1 MKKLLFP
8 ILIAAISLMVMLP
21 LTTVTHSSGKSKPA
35 PRAETNA
42 PAPNDAGKKDSVGNS
57 REAMAVNGN
66 AAEGEDTDVNDEGED
81 PDIPSFL
88 QGKVDKAEL
97 LRLRGDQIAMIR
109 GMMPDADFDPTA
121 RGRAIEMMEQ
131 QQEAAAE
138 LQADLFS
145 KSVHSAFSLQLL
157 APFSFPTWNELGP
170 NPIPLAQTS
179 GGRSNASGRVSAIEI
194 DPADPNKVY
203 VGTAQGGVFRSL
215 DGGATWTPIFDNA
228 QSLAIGSLT
237 LDAARDW
244 LWVGTGEANGS
255 ADSFAGV
262 GLYRVENASTSATLV
277 GPINPIRNYTNGSG
291 NPVSAGFF
299 SGRSISKIVR
309 VPGDPN
315 TLFCGIAGGV
325 IGLGGNPPLG
335 NAVPPLGMRGMV
347 RLSNV
352 LGPPAGITGTR
363 IAVSTTDI
371 GQGLC
376 AFDIPC
382 TVNRNVNDLVLDPQD
397 PSGNT
402 LIVWLNGINVAGD
415 GGIYRS
421 TNAMSASPTF
431 TQTMVTTSTSTSN
444 GRGELRAYARGG
456 TTVVYAASG
465 EPVGG
470 GTLCTA
476 TSQSGALRRSI
487 DGGVTWSTKLPGGGG
502 FCGGQCFYN
511 IGFDV
516 LPGAGTS
523 TDKLLLGGNVSNVQN
538 PGGIACA
545 RQEATSLNGAGTSF
559 TAHDSITHADTHV
572 IKFASSDPNV
582 VYRGDDGGI
591 WKSING
597 GDTFVP
603 LNNTTFRAT
612 QFQSLAL
619 HPTDPDFTIGGTQD
633 NGSERLTTGPV
644 WIHSDDGDGG
654 FTEIDQNAVN
664 TTNVTMYHTFF
675 NQAGTQIGYS
685 RSITAGGSPA
695 QWSFLGCSN
704 SNTTRGISCTN
715 TVNFYA
721 PMAIGP
727 GTPSTLYLGT
737 DRLYRS
743 ADTGNSNQIVSQA
756 PLVSGVPISAIGIAR
771 NDDNYRIVGLNN
783 GALFFTTTGSSTLTN
798 LDPTGGASTIPD
810 FYVGRL
816 VFDPNDKNTVYIS
829 LNGFAGGTAP
839 SQSHVWRVT
848 NLNNTPVKTAINGSG
863 ANTLPDVPVNAF
875 AVDTNDPSHAGV
887 SVLYAGTDIGVYQSV
902 DGGANWVPF
911 GIGLPRVAVFDM
923 GIPNGKRVLR
933 IATHGRGMWEIE
945 IPDCMIATPANITT
959 GNDLGQCGANVS
971 YPDPSFTGSCGTIT
985 CLPASGS
992 FFALG
997 TTTVTCTSQASTST
1011 SFTVTVN
1018 DTEPPTVTPI
1028 SVANPTLG
1036 SNHDMID
1043 VGLSGGSFSDNCGSA
1058 TREVLVFGNEDD
1070 EGNAGDGNFSPDA
1083 GNIDIGTLRLRAE
1096 RSGGGQGRVYLIVV
1110 KVTDAA
1116 GNVSVTVATVVVP
1129 KSNSKSAGDAVNAQA
1144 AAARAYA
1151 LSHAGA
1157 PPPGYF
1163 VIGDGPIIG
1172 PKQ

>member
-1 MKKLLFP
+1 MKKLLFAV
-8 ILIAAISLMVMLP
+8 LIVAISVMVLLP
-21 LTTVTHSSGKSKPA
+21 LSTVTHSSGKSKNS
-35 PRAETNA
+35 PRAETNPPQA
-42 PAPNDAGKKDSVGNS
+42 NNAAKKDSVRGSSDVVSLSSN
-57 REAMAVNGN
+57 AV
-66 AAEGEDTDVNDEGED
+66 EGEEPDVENEGED
-81 PDIPSFL
+81 PDLPSFL
-88 QGKVDKAEL
+88 QGQIDKAEL

-109 GMMPDADFDPTA
+109 GMGPDADFDPTA

-131 QQEAAAE
+131 QQEAAAQ
-138 LQADLFS
+138 LQADRFS
-145 KSVHSAFSLQLL
+145 KAVPSSFNLLLL

-179 GGRSNASGRVSAIEI
+179 GSRSNASGRVSAIEI

-228 QSLAIGSLT
+228 QSLAIGSLL
-237 LDAARDW
+237 LDPARDW

-262 GLYRVENASTSATLV
+262 GLYRVENASTSAILV

-299 SGRSISKIVR
+299 SGRSISKIVQ
-309 VPGDPN
+309 VPNDPN
-315 TLFCGIAGGV
+315 TLYCGIAGGV

-335 NAVPPLGMRGMV
+335 NSVPPLAMRGLV
-347 RLSNV
+347 RLTNV

-363 IAVSTTDI
+363 IAVSTTDT

-421 TNAMSASPTF
+421 TNAMSGSPTF
-431 TQTMVTTSTSTSN
+431 TQTLVTTSTSTSN
-444 GRGELRAYARGG
+444 GRGELRAYVRAG

-465 EPVGG
+465 EPSG
-470 GTLCTA
+470 GTLCPA
-476 TSQSGALRRSI
+476 SSQSGALRRSV
-487 DGGVTWSTKLPGGGG
+487 DGGVTWSAKLPGGGG

-516 LPGAGTS
+516 LAGAATA
-523 TDKLLLGGNVSNVQN
+523 TDKLLLGGNVSNTS
-538 PGGIACA
+538 GGIACA
-545 RQEATSLNGAGTSF
+545 RQEATSLNGAATSF
-559 TAHDSITHADTHV
+559 VAHDAITHADTHT
-572 IKFASSDPNV
+572 IKFAPSNANI

-591 WKSING
+591 WKSTNG
-597 GDTFVP
+597 GDTWVP

-633 NGSERLTTGPV
+633 NGTERLTTGPV

-664 TTNVTMYHTFF
+664 NTNVTMYHTYF
-675 NQAGTQIGYS
+675 NQAGTQIGYA
-685 RSITAGGSPA
+685 RSITAGGSPGS
-695 QWSFLGCSN
+695 WSYLGCSGTG
-704 SNTTRGISCTN
+704 TTRGISCTN

-727 GTPSTLYLGT
+727 GTPTRIYLGT

-756 PLVSGVPISAIGIAR
+756 PLVTGVPLSAIGVAK

-798 LDPTGGASTIPD
+798 LDPTGGGSTIPD

-839 SQSHVWRVT
+839 TQSHVWRVT
-848 NLNNTPVKTAINGSG
+848 NLNTTPVKTAINGSG

-923 GIPNGKRVLR
+923 GIPNGKRVVR

-945 IPDCMIATPANITT
+945 IPNCMMATPADITT
-959 GNDLGQCGANVS
+959 GNDPGQCGANVS

-997 TTTVTCTSQASTST
+997 TTTVTCTSQANTST

-1018 DTEPPTVTPI
+1018 DTEAPMVTPI
-1028 SVANPTLG
+1028 SVAIPTLG
-1036 SNHDMID
+1036 PPNHEMIN
-1043 VGLSGGSFSDNCGSA
+1043 VGLSGGSFTDNCAGA
-1058 TREVLVFGNEDD
+1058 TREILVFGNEDD
-1070 EGNAGDGNFSPDA
+1070 ETNTGDGNFSPDA
-1083 GNIDIGTLRLRAE
+1083 NNIDIGTLRLRAE
-1096 RSGGGQGRVYLIVV
+1096 RIGGGNGRVYLIVV

-1144 AAARAYA
+1144 AAAATYA
-1151 LSHAGA
+1151 LSHGGA

>member
-1 MKKLLFP
+1 MKKLLFAAA
-8 ILIAAISLMVMLP
+8 IAAISVMVLLP
-21 LTTVTHSSGKSKPA
+21 MSPITHGSGKSKPS
-35 PRAETNA
+35 PRAETNS
-42 PAPNDAGKKDSVGNS
+42 PNADNGAKKDFV
-57 REAMAVNGN
+57 RDRDAVAANPN
-66 AAEGEDTDVNDEGED
+66 AADVDDPAVDDEGED

-109 GMMPDADFDPTA
+109 GMQPDTDFDPTA
-121 RGRAIEMMEQ
+121 RSRAIEMMEQ
-131 QQEAAAE
+131 QQDAAAQ
-138 LQADLFS
+138 LQADRFS
-145 KSVHSAFSLQLL
+145 KSVPSSFNLLLL

-179 GGRSNASGRVSAIEI
+179 GSRSNASGRVSAIEI
-194 DPADPNKVY
+194 DPADPNTVY
-203 VGTAQGGVFRSL
+203 VGTAQGGVFRSH

-228 QSLAIGSLT
+228 QSLAIGSLS

-262 GLYRVENASTSATLV
+262 GLYRVENASTIANLV
-277 GPINPIRNYTNGSG
+277 GPINPIRNYINGSG

-309 VPGDPN
+309 VPNDPN
-315 TLFCGIAGGV
+315 TLYCGVAGGV

-335 NAVPPLGMRGMV
+335 NAVPPLGMRGLV

-363 IAVSTTDI
+363 IAVSTTDT

-402 LIVWLNGINVAGD
+402 LIVWLNGINLAGD

-421 TNAMSASPTF
+421 TNAMSGSPTF
-431 TQTMVTTSTSTSN
+431 TQTLVTTSTSTSN
-444 GRGELRAYARGG
+444 GRGELRAYTRSG

-465 EPVGG
+465 EPIGG
-470 GTLCTA
+470 GTLCPA
-476 TSQSGALRRSI
+476 SSQSGALRRSI

-516 LPGAGTS
+516 LAGAATS
-523 TDKLLLGGNVSNVQN
+523 TDKLLLGGNVSNTS
-538 PGGIACA
+538 GGIACA
-545 RQEATSLNGAGTSF
+545 RQESTSLNGAATSF

-572 IKFASSDPNV
+572 IKFAPSDANV

-591 WKSING
+591 WKSTNG

-633 NGSERLTTGPV
+633 NGSERLTTGPS

-685 RSITAGGSPA
+685 RSTTAGGSPGA
-695 QWSFLGCSN
+695 WSFLGCSGTA
-704 SNTTRGISCTN
+704 TTRGISCTN

-727 GTPSTLYLGT
+727 GTPTRIYLGT

-743 ADTGNSNQIVSQA
+743 ADTGNTNQIVSQA
-756 PLVSGVPISAIGIAR
+756 PLVAGVPISAIGIAKD
-771 NDDNYRIVGLNN
+771 DDNYRIVGLNN

-798 LDPTGGASTIPD
+798 LDPTGGSSTIPD

-829 LNGFAGGTAP
+829 LNGFSGGTA
-839 SQSHVWRVT
+839 SAQSHVWKVT
-848 NLNNTPVKTAINGSG
+848 NLNTTPVKTAINGSG

-875 AVDTNDPSHAGV
+875 AVDTNDPSHPGA

-902 DGGANWVPF
+902 DGGAHWVPF

-923 GIPNGKRVLR
+923 GIPNFKRVLR

-945 IPDCMIATPANITT
+945 IPDCMMATPANVTV
-959 GNDLGQCGANVS
+959 GNDPGQCGANVS
-971 YPDPSFTGSCGTIT
+971 YPDPTFTGSCGTIT

-997 TTTVTCTSQASTST
+997 TTNVTCTSQANTTT

-1018 DTEPPTVTPI
+1018 DTEAPAVTPI
-1028 SVANPTLG
+1028 SVTTPTLG
-1036 SNHDMID
+1036 SVNHDMID
-1043 VGLSGGSFSDNCGSA
+1043 VGLFGGSFSDNCPGA
-1058 TREVLVFGNEDD
+1058 TRQILVFGNEDD
-1070 EGNAGDGNFSPDA
+1070 ETNTGDGNFSPDA
-1083 GNIDIGTLRLRAE
+1083 ANIDIGTLRLRAE
-1096 RSGGGQGRVYLIVV
+1096 RIGGGNGRVYLIVV

-1116 GNVSVTVATVVVP
+1116 GNVSVTVATVVVS
-1129 KSNSKSAGDAVNAQA
+1129 KSNSKASADAVNAQA
-1144 AAARAYA
+1144 AAANAYA